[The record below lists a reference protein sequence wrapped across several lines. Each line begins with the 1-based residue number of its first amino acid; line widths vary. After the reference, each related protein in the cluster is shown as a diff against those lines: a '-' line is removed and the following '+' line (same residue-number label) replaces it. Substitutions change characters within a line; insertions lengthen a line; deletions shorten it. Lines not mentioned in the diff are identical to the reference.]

1 MRYRSTRALS
11 GESGGNYV
19 VGFSDAVL
27 TGLADDG
34 GLLIPVAIPRV
45 GESEVNRWKRMSYMD
60 LCFEVMRLYIDTD
73 EVPSEDLRS
82 IISEGYASFR
92 HEEIAP
98 VRAVGDL
105 YFLELFHGP
114 TFAFKDIA
122 LQLLGVIFDYILRR
136 RQRHMLVLGATSG
149 DTGSAA
155 IGGLKDRE
163 RIDCVILYP
172 KDGTSRIQQL
182 QMTTCASPNV
192 SCVAVSGTFDDCQN
206 LVKQAFQSS
215 LKAELNLGAVNS
227 INWARI
233 LGQMVYYWYASF
245 RVLEKEPQAS
255 SVDFVVPTGN
265 FGNILAGYYAQQMG
279 APIGGLVIASNSN
292 DVLVRCREKGEYV
305 VSGAVEKTVSP
316 SMDIQV
322 SSNFE
327 RFLFD
332 AMGSNGKKVREKF
345 EQLTKCGGFTV
356 GEAIRDRTAE
366 VFAAYKANDTETM
379 EAVKVVFDEHGW
391 IMDPHTAVGFVCA
404 KKYRDELANTKDNES
419 SAGGSPTNPL
429 VCVATA
435 HFGKFVDT
443 IEELVPKESIRPQM
457 PIELL
462 YLDELPQRSVELPAE
477 LSNLKK
483 FLLNRFRPSY
493 LSQTTSLLRG
503 WINDNTILVAS
514 VGVAAIVLTAYCSVR
529 MCRR

>member
-1 MRYRSTRALS
+1 MRYRSTRAVC
-11 GESGGNYV
+11 GEPGGNSV
-19 VGFSDAVL
+19 IGFSDAVL

-45 GESEVNRWKRMSYMD
+45 AESEVHRWKRMSYVE
-60 LCFEVMRLYIDTD
+60 LCFEVMRLYIDVE
-73 EVPSEDLRS
+73 EVPSEVLRS
-82 IISEGYASFR
+82 IISDAYSSFR

-98 VRAVGDL
+98 IRAVGDF

-114 TFAFKDIA
+114 TFAFKDLA
-122 LQLLGVIFDYILRR
+122 LQFLGVLFDYLLRS
-136 RQRHMLVLGATSG
+136 RQRNMLVLGATSG

-172 KDGTSRIQQL
+172 KGATSRIQQL
-182 QMTTCASPNV
+182 QMTTCTSPNIN
-192 SCVAVSGTFDDCQN
+192 CVEISGTFDDCQN

-215 LKAELNLGAVNS
+215 LKADLHLGAVNS

-233 LGQMVYYWYASF
+233 LAQIVYYWYASF
-245 RVLEKEPQAS
+245 RVLEKEPEAS

-292 DVLVRCREKGEYV
+292 DVLVRCRNTGQYA
-305 VSGAVEKTVSP
+305 VSGAVQKTVSP

-332 AMGSNGKKVREKF
+332 AMGANGKKVREKF
-345 EQLTKCGGFTV
+345 EQLSRCGGFTV
-356 GEAIRDRTAE
+356 GDAIRDRTAE
-366 VFAAYKANDTETM
+366 VFGAYKANDGETM
-379 EAVKVVFDEHGW
+379 EAVKLVFDQHGW